1 MSSCINDQLE
11 KSLQIHEDFL
21 INEILQ
27 SNSEVYKTVFDSL
40 HSLYFRPCVEV
51 VNELFSISDATCT

>member
-1 MSSCINDQLE
+1 MSSWIDDQLK

-27 SNSEVYKTVFDSL
+27 SNSEVYKTVFDSWY
-40 HSLYFRPCVEV
+40 SLYFRPCEEV

>member
-1 MSSCINDQLE
+1 ME

-27 SNSEVYKTVFDSL
+27 LNGEVYETVFDSL
-40 HSLYFRPCVEV
+40 HSLYFRPCEEV